1 MVTHM
6 TFDYVPFSRLSGD
19 LALEKNN
26 LEDVQLLGEPTM
38 KSGIL
43 II

>member
-6 TFDYVPFSRLSGD
+6 TFDYVPFSLLGD

-26 LEDVQLLGEPTM
+26 LEDVQMLGDPTM

>member
-6 TFDYVPFSRLSGD
+6 NFDYVPFSLLGD
-19 LALEKNN
+19 LAPEKNN
-26 LEDVQLLGEPTM
+26 LEDVQLFGDIIT

-43 II
+43 IV

>member
-6 TFDYVPFSRLSGD
+6 NFDYVTFSLLGD

-26 LEDVQLLGEPTM
+26 LEDVQLLGDPTM

>member
-6 TFDYVPFSRLSGD
+6 TFDYVPFSLWGD

-26 LEDVQLLGEPTM
+26 LEDVQLFGEPTM

>member
-6 TFDYVPFSRLSGD
+6 NFDYVPFSLLVD

-26 LEDVQLLGEPTM
+26 IEDVELLGEPIM
-38 KSGIL
+38 KSGVL

>member
-6 TFDYVPFSRLSGD
+6 TFDYVPFSLLGD
-19 LALEKNN
+19 LALEKKN
-26 LEDVQLLGEPTM
+26 LDDVQLLGDPTM

>member
-6 TFDYVPFSRLSGD
+6 TFDYVPFPLLGE

-26 LEDVQLLGEPTM
+26 LEDVQLLGDPTM